1 MIITITTMPMDTPII
16 TMTDDTY
23 RYLKDPAEIY
33 ALSFETVRA
42 EANLTRL
49 AEDQRDIAIR
59 LVHACGM
66 PDIVDDLVFTEN
78 AVAAGRTALRAHA
91 PIFIDATMVGAGIID
106 RHLTENDIICTLND
120 EGVAEDAKTW
130 GTTRSAAAVDR
141 WRSTLGG
148 AVVAVGNAPTALFRL
163 LELIADG
170 APKPAV
176 VLGFPV
182 GFVGAAESKDAL
194 AENQLGLEF
203 ITLRGRR
210 GGSAMASAAVNALAA
225 GLK

>member
-1 MIITITTMPMDTPII
+1 MIMTIMDTTITTM
-16 TMTDDTY
+16 TDDAY
-23 RYLKDPAEIY
+23 HYLKDPAEIY

-42 EANLTRL
+42 EANLNRL
-49 AEDQRDIAIR
+49 ADDQRDIAIR

-66 PDIVDDLVFTEN
+66 PDVVDDLVFTNN
-78 AVAAGRTALRAHA
+78 AVSAGRTALKSGA
-91 PIFIDATMVGAGIID
+91 PIFIDATMVGAGIIN
-106 RHLTENDIICTLND
+106 RHLDKNEILCTLND
-120 EGVAEDAKTW
+120 DGVADDAKTW

-141 WRSTLGG
+141 WKSELDG
-148 AVVAVGNAPTALFRL
+148 AIVAIGNAPTALFRL
-163 LELIADG
+163 LELIAAG
-170 APKPAV
+170 ASKPAV

-194 AENQLGLEF
+194 VANAFGLEF
-203 ITLRGRR
+203 IALKGRR